1 MFAYKFKNSSIYPHN
16 LEETVA
22 ETSSPG
28 KLKEGE
34 VKQQALPGPKINT
47 PQNYLLFTFLSS
59 AADPAMFWI
68 IQPLRYFTERN

>member
-1 MFAYKFKNSSIYPHN
+1 MSTYKFKNSSIYPHN
-16 LEETVA
+16 LEETSA

-28 KLKEGE
+28 KLKEKE

-59 AADPAMFWI
+59 AADPAMF
-68 IQPLRYFTERN
+68 